1 MKRIIFTTVLSFA
14 LAASIMAQNKI
25 WSLDDCMRYAVE
37 NSPKVKQQLY
47 TNNTYKAEHQSAIA
61 SFLPSIS
68 TQVDA
73 QYRFGRSVDPE
84 TNTYVNTST
93 FNNGYGVYASLP
105 LFRGGQLIN
114 QWRLANVN
122 RYMGR
127 NDLQKQKDDLAISI
141 MDAFIT
147 VVYYQGLV
155 KMCSEKLE
163 DSQRLLYKTRRQEE
177 LGLKGKA
184 DVAQIES
191 QVAGDDYNLT
201 HQQNLYNTAM
211 MTLKNAMNYPSDLAL
226 DVDTV
231 VPPVQDMLTE
241 ESVSAIQDYAMA
253 NNPTALQAA
262 FQLKASKMNY
272 LITKGK
278 LLPTLSVEAGIS
290 TSYFENLKSE
300 NAPVAFKN
308 QFKNNRGEYIYFS
321 FSFPFFDGLSRITNM
336 RRARNNVRIAYEKQT
351 ETLRQLQKDVEQAV
365 LDREGYAKET
375 IQMEKKVKA
384 DALAY
389 QITLRKF
396 EEGLMSPLD
405 VQTNATI
412 LLNSKADLLQRRLL
426 YTMKCRQVDYYK
438 AIFAQTGMSQ
448 EEEEELRELIS
459 QKNYFGVE
467 ELVKNKN
474 MDKSLA
480 RVLSQLPQMFGST
493 EVLEKAK
500 SLTDNPQALKAVAR
514 LEEIYELL
522 KVYGYEKYVTF
533 DFAMLSKYHYYTG
546 IIFQAYTYG
555 TGEALIK
562 GGRYN
567 QLMKHFGKPA
577 ASIGFAIVVDNLLMA
592 LSRQKIE
599 MEEEEGVTVI
609 TYRKENRIQAIQKAK
624 ELRAQGRNVALRPEK
639 VTKVCEVDL

>member
-191 QVAGDDYNLT
+191 QVAGDDYRT
-201 HQQNLYNTAM
+201 F
-211 MTLKNAMNYPSDLAL
+211 
-226 DVDTV
+226 
-231 VPPVQDMLTE
+231 
-241 ESVSAIQDYAMA
+241 I
-253 NNPTALQAA
+253 
-262 FQLKASKMNY
+262 
-272 LITKGK
+272 I
-278 LLPTLSVEAGIS
+278 
-290 TSYFENLKSE
+290 
-300 NAPVAFKN
+300 
-308 QFKNNRGEYIYFS
+308 
-321 FSFPFFDGLSRITNM
+321 
-336 RRARNNVRIAYEKQT
+336 RR
-351 ETLRQLQKDVEQAV
+351 
-365 LDREGYAKET
+365 
-375 IQMEKKVKA
+375 
-384 DALAY
+384 
-389 QITLRKF
+389 
-396 EEGLMSPLD
+396 
-405 VQTNATI
+405 
-412 LLNSKADLLQRRLL
+412 
-426 YTMKCRQVDYYK
+426 
-438 AIFAQTGMSQ
+438 
-448 EEEEELRELIS
+448 
-459 QKNYFGVE
+459 
-467 ELVKNKN
+467 
-474 MDKSLA
+474 
-480 RVLSQLPQMFGST
+480 
-493 EVLEKAK
+493 
-500 SLTDNPQALKAVAR
+500 
-514 LEEIYELL
+514 
-522 KVYGYEKYVTF
+522 
-533 DFAMLSKYHYYTG
+533 
-546 IIFQAYTYG
+546 
-555 TGEALIK
+555 
-562 GGRYN
+562 
-567 QLMKHFGKPA
+567 
-577 ASIGFAIVVDNLLMA
+577 
-592 LSRQKIE
+592 
-599 MEEEEGVTVI
+599 
-609 TYRKENRIQAIQKAK
+609 
-624 ELRAQGRNVALRPEK
+624 
-639 VTKVCEVDL
+639 

>member
-1 MKRIIFTTVLSFA
+1 
-14 LAASIMAQNKI
+14 
-25 WSLDDCMRYAVE
+25 
-37 NSPKVKQQLY
+37 
-47 TNNTYKAEHQSAIA
+47 
-61 SFLPSIS
+61 
-68 TQVDA
+68 
-73 QYRFGRSVDPE
+73 
-84 TNTYVNTST
+84 
-93 FNNGYGVYASLP
+93 
-105 LFRGGQLIN
+105 
-114 QWRLANVN
+114 
-122 RYMGR
+122 MGR

-262 FQLKASKMNY
+262 FRLTASKMTY

-308 QFKNNRGEYIYFS
+308 QFKNNRG
-321 FSFPFFDGLSRITNM
+321 
-336 RRARNNVRIAYEKQT
+336 EKQT

-426 YTMKCRQVDYYK
+426 YIMKCRQVDYYK
-438 AIFAQTGMSQ
+438 GQP
-448 EEEEELRELIS
+448 LIG
-459 QKNYFGVE
+459 N
-467 ELVKNKN
+467 
-474 MDKSLA
+474 
-480 RVLSQLPQMFGST
+480 
-493 EVLEKAK
+493 
-500 SLTDNPQALKAVAR
+500 
-514 LEEIYELL
+514 
-522 KVYGYEKYVTF
+522 
-533 DFAMLSKYHYYTG
+533 
-546 IIFQAYTYG
+546 
-555 TGEALIK
+555 
-562 GGRYN
+562 
-567 QLMKHFGKPA
+567 
-577 ASIGFAIVVDNLLMA
+577 
-592 LSRQKIE
+592 
-599 MEEEEGVTVI
+599 
-609 TYRKENRIQAIQKAK
+609 
-624 ELRAQGRNVALRPEK
+624 
-639 VTKVCEVDL
+639 

>member
-1 MKRIIFTTVLSFA
+1 MKKILITTVLSFS
-14 LAASIMAQNKI
+14 LAASMMGQDKV

-37 NSPKVKQQLY
+37 NSPKVKQQVY
-47 TNNTYKAEHQSAIA
+47 TNNTYKAEQQSAIA

-93 FNNGYGVYASLP
+93 FNNGYGAYASLP
-105 LFRGGQLIN
+105 IFRGGQLIN

-122 RYMGR
+122 RHMGR

-155 KMCSEKLE
+155 KMCEDKLE

-191 QVAGDDYNLT
+191 QAAGDDYNLT
-201 HQQNLYNTAM
+201 HQQNLYNTAI
-211 MTLKNAMNYPSDLAL
+211 MTLKNAMNYPSDSVL

-231 VPPVQDMLTE
+231 VPPIENILAG
-241 ESVSAIQDYAMA
+241 ESASAIQDFAMA
-253 NNPTALQAA
+253 NNPTALQAE

-278 LLPTLSVEAGIS
+278 LLPTISVEAGIT
-290 TSYFENLKSE
+290 TSYFENLKAESTP
-300 NAPVAFKN
+300 ASFKN
-308 QFKNNRGEYIYFS
+308 QFKNNRGEYIYFNLS
-321 FSFPFFDGLSRITNM
+321 IPLFDGLSRITNM

-351 ETLRQLQKDVEQAV
+351 ETLRQLQKDVELAI

-384 DALAY
+384 DDLAY
-389 QITLRKF
+389 QVTLRKF

-405 VQTNATI
+405 VQTNATT

-426 YTMKCRQVDYYK
+426 YMMKCRQVDYYK
-438 AIFAQTGMSQ
+438 GQP
-448 EEEEELRELIS
+448 LI
-459 QKNYFGVE
+459 N
-467 ELVKNKN
+467 
-474 MDKSLA
+474 
-480 RVLSQLPQMFGST
+480 
-493 EVLEKAK
+493 
-500 SLTDNPQALKAVAR
+500 
-514 LEEIYELL
+514 
-522 KVYGYEKYVTF
+522 
-533 DFAMLSKYHYYTG
+533 
-546 IIFQAYTYG
+546 
-555 TGEALIK
+555 
-562 GGRYN
+562 
-567 QLMKHFGKPA
+567 
-577 ASIGFAIVVDNLLMA
+577 
-592 LSRQKIE
+592 
-599 MEEEEGVTVI
+599 
-609 TYRKENRIQAIQKAK
+609 
-624 ELRAQGRNVALRPEK
+624 
-639 VTKVCEVDL
+639 

>member
-1 MKRIIFTTVLSFA
+1 MERIFHTPEGVRDIYNGECSQKR
-14 LAASIMAQNKI
+14 
-25 WSLDDCMRYAVE
+25 
-37 NSPKVKQQLY
+37 KVQ
-47 TNNTYKAEHQSAIA
+47 ERIHRVFHQYGYEDIETPTFEYFEVFSREVGTI
-61 SFLPSIS
+61 PS
-68 TQVDA
+68 
-73 QYRFGRSVDPE
+73 RE
-84 TNTYVNTST
+84 
-93 FNNGYGVYASLP
+93 
-105 LFRGGQLIN
+105 
-114 QWRLANVN
+114 
-122 RYMGR
+122 
-127 NDLQKQKDDLAISI
+127 
-141 MDAFIT
+141 
-147 VVYYQGLV
+147 
-155 KMCSEKLE
+155 
-163 DSQRLLYKTRRQEE
+163 LYK
-177 LGLKGKA
+177 
-184 DVAQIES
+184 
-191 QVAGDDYNLT
+191 
-201 HQQNLYNTAM
+201 
-211 MTLKNAMNYPSDLAL
+211 
-226 DVDTV
+226 
-231 VPPVQDMLTE
+231 
-241 ESVSAIQDYAMA
+241 
-253 NNPTALQAA
+253 
-262 FQLKASKMNY
+262 
-272 LITKGK
+272 
-278 LLPTLSVEAGIS
+278 
-290 TSYFENLKSE
+290 
-300 NAPVAFKN
+300 
-308 QFKNNRGEYIYFS
+308 
-321 FSFPFFDGLSRITNM
+321 FF
-336 RRARNNVRIAYEKQT
+336 
-351 ETLRQLQKDVEQAV
+351 
-365 LDREGYAKET
+365 DREGNTLVLRPDFTPSVSRACATYFNPEKEVVSLCYTGNTFINNSSFRGRLKET
-375 IQMEKKVKA
+375 TQMGVERMGDDSPEA
-384 DALAY
+384 DAEILAM
-389 QITLRKF
+389 TVECLLAT
-396 EEGLMSPLD
+396 GLTEFQVS
-405 VQTNATI
+405 VG
-412 LLNSKADLLQRRLL
+412 
-426 YTMKCRQVDYYK
+426 QVDYYK
-438 AIFAQTGMSQ
+438 AIFAQTGLSQ

>member
-231 VPPVQDMLTE
+231 VPPVQDILAE

-412 LLNSKADLLQRRLL
+412 LLNSKADLLQWRLL
-426 YTMKCRQVDYYK
+426 YVMKCRQVDYYK
-438 AIFAQTGMSQ
+438 GQP
-448 EEEEELRELIS
+448 LIG
-459 QKNYFGVE
+459 N
-467 ELVKNKN
+467 
-474 MDKSLA
+474 
-480 RVLSQLPQMFGST
+480 
-493 EVLEKAK
+493 
-500 SLTDNPQALKAVAR
+500 
-514 LEEIYELL
+514 
-522 KVYGYEKYVTF
+522 
-533 DFAMLSKYHYYTG
+533 
-546 IIFQAYTYG
+546 
-555 TGEALIK
+555 
-562 GGRYN
+562 
-567 QLMKHFGKPA
+567 
-577 ASIGFAIVVDNLLMA
+577 
-592 LSRQKIE
+592 
-599 MEEEEGVTVI
+599 
-609 TYRKENRIQAIQKAK
+609 
-624 ELRAQGRNVALRPEK
+624 
-639 VTKVCEVDL
+639 

>member
-231 VPPVQDMLTE
+231 VPPVQDILAE

-321 FSFPFFDGLSRITNM
+321 FSFPFFDGT
-336 RRARNNVRIAYEKQT
+336 A
-351 ETLRQLQKDVEQAV
+351 
-365 LDREGYAKET
+365 
-375 IQMEKKVKA
+375 
-384 DALAY
+384 
-389 QITLRKF
+389 
-396 EEGLMSPLD
+396 
-405 VQTNATI
+405 
-412 LLNSKADLLQRRLL
+412 
-426 YTMKCRQVDYYK
+426 
-438 AIFAQTGMSQ
+438 
-448 EEEEELRELIS
+448 
-459 QKNYFGVE
+459 
-467 ELVKNKN
+467 
-474 MDKSLA
+474 
-480 RVLSQLPQMFGST
+480 
-493 EVLEKAK
+493 
-500 SLTDNPQALKAVAR
+500 
-514 LEEIYELL
+514 
-522 KVYGYEKYVTF
+522 
-533 DFAMLSKYHYYTG
+533 H
-546 IIFQAYTYG
+546 
-555 TGEALIK
+555 
-562 GGRYN
+562 
-567 QLMKHFGKPA
+567 
-577 ASIGFAIVVDNLLMA
+577 
-592 LSRQKIE
+592 
-599 MEEEEGVTVI
+599 
-609 TYRKENRIQAIQKAK
+609 
-624 ELRAQGRNVALRPEK
+624 
-639 VTKVCEVDL
+639 